1 MDAATRWKLVPFA
14 ILVPT
19 VIFAVW
25 RIQVALDDPH
35 FSVPDDYYEKGVHF
49 DEELARRAASDA
61 LAWSGDLEPGTR
73 AEGGG
78 VRLTLTDAAGAPV
91 AGATGSLR
99 AFHNAYPAQAQEVS
113 WREAEPGVYDADL
126 VFDRSGNWRWQ
137 VVLTRDDQRWQSD
150 LRQEVYDR

>member
-1 MDAATRWKLVPFA
+1 MNAATRWKLVPFA

-25 RIQVALDDPH
+25 RIQIALDDPH
-35 FSVPDDYYEKGVHF
+35 FAVQEDYYEKGVHF

-61 LAWSGDLEPGTR
+61 LHWSGDLLPGTR

-78 VRLTLTDAAGAPV
+78 VQLTLNDEAGVPIE
-91 AGATGSLR
+91 GAVGTLR

-113 WREAEPGVYDADL
+113 WRESAPGVYDAEL
-126 VFDRSGNWRWQ
+126 VYDRSGIWRWQ
-137 VVLTRDDQRWQSD
+137 LVLTRGEQRWQYD
-150 LRQEVYDR
+150 RKQEVYDR

>member
-19 VIFAVW
+19 VLFAVW

-35 FSVPDDYYEKGVHF
+35 FSVADDYYEKGVHF

-61 LAWSGDLEPGTR
+61 LGWSGELEPSTR

-78 VRLTLTDAAGAPV
+78 VRLTLTDAVGAPIE
-91 AGATGSLR
+91 GATGTLH
-99 AFHNAYPAQAQEVS
+99 AFHNAYPAQAQDAS
-113 WREAEPGVYDADL
+113 WRETEPGVYDADL
-126 VFDRSGNWRWQ
+126 MLDRSGNWRWQ
-137 VVLTRDDQRWQSD
+137 VVFIRDDQRWQSD